1 MTRITKLYMKG
12 FKSFAKPTNFDFTH
26 GFNCILGPNGAG
38 KSNVLDA
45 LCFVLG
51 RSSAKSLRV
60 EKSANLIYNGG
71 PTKKAMDKGEVS
83 IFFDNSKSIFPIDT
97 KEIKVSRIVK
107 NNGQSIYKINDK
119 TCSRTEIRELMGNAR
134 IDPDGYNIVLQGDII
149 RLCEMHPVERR
160 KVIEE
165 VSNISQYEDKKQKA
179 LNELNKVDEKL
190 NEADIVLKERKTRL
204 KELEK
209 ERDQA
214 IKYKHAE
221 QEIKLS
227 KAAYIKQNFTEKDSK
242 YLKLNENIKQFQEK
256 IDTINEKI
264 KINNDNINQHRT
276 EIEKLNA
283 EINEKSEKEQV
294 SIHKE
299 IEDTKVE
306 IATNNSKLT
315 NINSNIEKLNERI
328 SQLKDEKEVL
338 NNELGD
344 NKKEIQSTK
353 DMIKDF
359 NVQLKEVED
368 KLSKI
373 RAKSN
378 EKNIEEIENELN
390 LLDKEIE
397 DHQKVIQEI
406 TQKQQN
412 LFREKDQ
419 VEFKLENIDKQIMKI
434 KEVEKEHKAQLND
447 LKKFKGLFKE
457 TTLELNE
464 KLNKDSDFGAQIGNA
479 KTKMNIVMNDLSK
492 LEQKQL
498 QLMQSSAN
506 SEAMKEINELKKK
519 TSGIHGTL
527 GTLGKVNSR
536 YAQALETAAGN
547 KLNYFVVDD
556 DSVAV
561 KCINHLKSKRAGSA
575 SFIPLNKVKSSQKDA
590 DSKILKMSGVHGY
603 ALDLIKF
610 NAKYA
615 KAFAYAFGSA
625 IVVDDLNIAKKAG
638 IGNNKFVT
646 LDGDIAE
653 KSGIMKGGY
662 KQKKQSVFQLSEL
675 TEEIEKLNSQIG
687 EFQSVIENLQHTR
700 LKNENDIVS
709 LRHKKSE
716 LEAEIIKL
724 EKSLHLSDNDLD
736 ASSIIKKELSESMTK
751 VDKELSE
758 VRQEMQKHSVAL
770 AQLKSKK
777 EMARAKIGS
786 MKNPRIIAELNA
798 YDEKKSKLKE
808 QLIRAE
814 AQLNNFNSTKE
825 LKEKEIEKTSEILK
839 QHDKEIKQFNE
850 SHTSISKQIKDMQ
863 KDLKEK
869 EKSAKAFYDKYKELF
884 SRRQKLDKDIIE
896 IEKKNESFRD
906 ESKTHE
912 IKSNMLSLEL
922 AKINTEISALQ
933 EQLQEYNELMESKAE
948 ELEKKMK
955 KSREDLKKEVVN
967 FERTLNNL
975 GLVNLKALEIY
986 DSVENEYN
994 TLTQKRE
1001 TLSEEKTKVLTLI
1014 NEIETKKTEM
1024 FMEAY
1029 DRINNDFKEIF
1040 KMLAPKGEANLVI
1053 ENPKDIFEA
1062 GLAIKVKLG
1071 EKKTMDIRSLSGGEK
1086 TLTALSFIF
1095 AIQEYQPHS
1104 FYILDEVDAALDKY
1118 NSEKLAKLIRKY
1130 TGYAQYVIISHN
1142 DAIMSEAD
1150 ALFGVSMD
1158 KHNVSKVTSMKM

>member
-1 MTRITKLYMKG
+1 MKG
-12 FKSFAKPTNFDFTH
+12 FKSFAKGTNFDFTN

-71 PTKKAMDKGEVS
+71 PKKKPMEKGEVS
-83 IFFDNSKSIFPIDT
+83 IFFDNSDNIFPIDS

-107 NNGQSIYKINDK
+107 KTGQSVYKINDK
-119 TCSRTEIRELMGNAR
+119 TTSRTEIRELMGNAR

-149 RLCEMHPVERR
+149 RFCEMHPVDRR
-160 KVIEE
+160 KIIEE
-165 VSNISQYEDKKQKA
+165 VSNISQYEEKKQKA
-179 LNELNKVDEKL
+179 LNELGKVDERL

-214 IKYKHAE
+214 LKYKKIE
-221 QEIKLS
+221 DEIKLS
-227 KAAYIKQNFTEKDSK
+227 KAAYLKKNFSDKDKK
-242 YLKLNENIKQFQEK
+242 YMKLNNDIESFKEK
-256 IDTINEKI
+256 IDKVNEKI
-264 KINNDNINQHRT
+264 KTNNDNINDHRN

-299 IEDTKVE
+299 IEDIKVE

-315 NINSNIEKLNERI
+315 NIDSNIEKLNERI
-328 SQLKDEKEVL
+328 SGLNNDKEAL
-338 NNELGD
+338 NNELEE
-344 NKKEIQSTK
+344 NKKELDSNK
-353 DMIKDF
+353 NMIKDF
-359 NVQLKEVED
+359 NSQLNEVEE
-368 KLSKI
+368 KLKKI
-373 RAKSN
+373 RSKSN
-378 EKNIEEIENELN
+378 EKNIVQIEQELN
-390 LLDKEIE
+390 SLDKEIE
-397 DHQKVIQEI
+397 EHQKSSQEI

-419 VEFKLENIDKQIMKI
+419 LEFKIENIDKQIAKI
-434 KEVEKEHKAQLND
+434 KEVEKEHKSQID
-447 LKKFKGLFKE
+447 ILKKHKEDFKK

-464 KLNKDSDFGAQIGNA
+464 KLNKDSDFGAQISNA
-479 KTKMNIVMNDLSK
+479 RTKMNIVMNDLSK

-498 QLMQSSAN
+498 QIMQSSAN
-506 SEAMKEINELKKK
+506 SQAMKEINTLKKSV
-519 TSGIHGTL
+519 SGIHGTL
-527 GTLGKVNSR
+527 SNLGKVDPK
-536 YAQALETAAGN
+536 YATALETAAGN
-547 KLNYFVVDD
+547 KLNYFVVDSD
-556 DSVAV
+556 DVAI
-561 KCINHLKSKRAGSA
+561 KCINHLKTKRAGSS
-575 SFIPLNKVKSSQKDA
+575 SFIPLNKVKSKSKEA
-590 DSKILKMSGVHGY
+590 DNKVLSMPGVHGY
-603 ALDLIKF
+603 AIDLIKF
-610 NAKYA
+610 NARYA
-615 KAFAYAFGSA
+615 KAFSYAFGST
-625 IVVDDLNIAKKAG
+625 IVVDDLKVAKKVG
-638 IGNNKFVT
+638 IGSNKFVT
-646 LDGDIAE
+646 LDGDISE
-653 KSGIMKGGY
+653 KSGIMKGGF
-662 KQKKQSVFQLSEL
+662 KQKRQSLFQLSEVN
-675 TEEIEKLNSQIG
+675 EKIEKHNDEVVQ
-687 EFQSVIENLQHTR
+687 FQSVIENLQHTR

-709 LRHKKSE
+709 LRHQKSE

-736 ASSIIKKELSESMTK
+736 ASSTIKKDLNDNLKK
-751 VDKELSE
+751 VDSELNK
-758 VRQEMQKHSVAL
+758 VRAEMQKHVVAM
-770 AQLKSKK
+770 AQIKSKK
-777 EMARAKIGS
+777 EMARSKISS
-786 MKNPRIIAELNA
+786 MKNPRVIAELNA

-808 QLIRAE
+808 QLIRTE
-814 AQLNNFNSTKE
+814 AQLNNINSTKDMK
-825 LKEKEIEKTSEILK
+825 LKELEKIVEILK
-839 QHDKEIKQFNE
+839 QHDKEIKQFKE
-850 SHTSISKQIKDMQ
+850 SQINISKNIKAMQ

-884 SRRQKLDKDIIE
+884 SKRQKLDKSIIE
-896 IEKKNESFRD
+896 IEKKNEEYRD
-906 ESKTHE
+906 QAKTHE

-922 AKINTEISALQ
+922 TKINTEISALKEQMQ
-933 EQLQEYNELMESKAE
+933 EFNELIESKSE

-955 KSREDLKKEVVN
+955 KQSEDLKREVYN
-967 FERTLNNL
+967 FERVLSNI

-986 DSVENEYN
+986 DSVANEYN
-994 TLTQKRE
+994 ALTEKRDKL
-1001 TLSEEKTKVLTLI
+1001 TSEKTKVLTLI

-1053 ENPKDIFEA
+1053 ENPKNLFEA
-1062 GLAIKVKLG
+1062 GLSIKVKLG
-1071 EKKTMDIRSLSGGEK
+1071 EKKTLDIRSLSGGEK

-1158 KHNVSKVTSMKM
+1158 HHNISKVTSMRM